1 MRQICSTCR
10 YWSEG
15 HARLL
20 GLGPLQAL
28 CLYEAAN
35 SRAPAWTTGGM
46 TCPAWASGHFGAVD
60 GQPDDGLFARRAYAK
75 ET

>member
-1 MRQICSTCR
+1 VRQICATCR

-20 GLGPLQAL
+20 GHGPLQAL
-28 CLYEAAN
+28 CLARHSPNRNHWVTGAAV
-35 SRAPAWTTGGM
+35 
-46 TCPAWASGHFGAVD
+46 CPVWRHDLMGKVD
-60 GQPDDGLFARRAYAK
+60 GPPDDGLFARRAYAK